1 MMQCAGPRAGPT
13 LAHALITVHHVLC
26 GLVQKQTLTTSGGSS
41 GKLDDHLK
49 KEWTR
54 VLVLAL
60 VFIQQVNSCLLVSSP
75 YYLQIKLVRTA
86 LYILL
91 RPSLNF
97 KLEAIFSLIRM
108 ITKLLLIREQV
119 FLLTMNQNYHSL
131 VHKRN
136 SNNHP
141 PLKQIQEQS
150 KQFYM
155 NTAHR
160 DNFSG
165 RFW

>member
-1 MMQCAGPRAGPT
+1 MRRSQGWPNACTCFNNCAPCSLWSCTKTDTHHIWRQFRKAGWSPEKGMDLCACACAGVHPAGKR
-13 LAHALITVHHVLC
+13 L
-26 GLVQKQTLTTSGGSS
+26 Q
-41 GKLDDHLK
+41 
-49 KEWTR
+49 
-54 VLVLAL
+54 
-60 VFIQQVNSCLLVSSP
+60 VSSP

-86 LYILL
+86 LYMLL

-119 FLLTMNQNYHSL
+119 FLLTMNRNYHSL

-150 KQFYM
+150 KQFSM

-160 DNFSG
+160 DNFTG